1 MHTIFR
7 QALGT
12 VIGGLIVAAIFLAP
26 RAFAF
31 VPSAFAQDNITVV
44 GQTPTVVEGGEGAS
58 QATNQISYQGVLFN
72 PFGQPVPNGNY
83 NMIFTIYDAPSGGN
97 ILGQA
102 SQAVSVTNGM
112 FSALITFTGGL
123 EAVLTGSDRWIGITI
138 GNDPEA
144 TPRQKVTYVPYA
156 IWARTADQVDDKGSD
171 WMPIA
176 FGIVDRNGGFVNNR
190 QRGFNSANV
199 GSDNFYEITV
209 TGQNYDSNRF
219 VAQVTPVNTGS
230 GAGDCPT
237 PTSALTSSSGGQLL
251 IEMYDRNGDRVRCR
265 FGVIVWR
272 P

>member
-44 GQTPTVVEGGEGAS
+44 GQAPTVVEGGE
-58 QATNQISYQGVLFN
+58 ATNQLSYQGVLFN
-72 PFGQPVPNGNY
+72 AQGQPLGVGTPANF
-83 NMIFTIYDAPSGGN
+83 NMTFRIYDAEFGGN

-102 SQAVSVTNGM
+102 SQGVSVTNGM
-112 FSALITFTGGL
+112 FSALITFSGGL
-123 EAVLTGSDRWIGITI
+123 ESVLTGSDRWIGVTI

-144 TPRQKVTYVPYA
+144 APRQKVTYVPYA

-190 QRGFNSANV
+190 QRGFSSANV
-199 GSDNFYEITV
+199 GGDNFYEINV
-209 TGQNYDSNRF
+209 TGVNYDSNAF
-219 VAQVTPVNTGS
+219 VTQVTPVNTGS

-265 FGVIVWR
+265 FGIAVWR